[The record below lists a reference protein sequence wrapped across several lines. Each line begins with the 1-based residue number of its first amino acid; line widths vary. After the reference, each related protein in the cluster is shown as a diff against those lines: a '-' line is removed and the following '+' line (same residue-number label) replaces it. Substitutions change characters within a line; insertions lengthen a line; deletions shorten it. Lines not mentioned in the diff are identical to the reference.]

1 MSTGTA
7 AVLAVSL
14 LMQGGD
20 AVLAGVHQ
28 LCIVALTELYS
39 QTIPLQLFMGH
50 SDIST
55 SSKVFIS
62 SLLKLIVDMSF
73 KCTYTIHV
81 QLSYGLC

>member
-1 MSTGTA
+1 M
-7 AVLAVSL
+7 
-14 LMQGGD
+14 
-20 AVLAGVHQ
+20 LAGVHQ

-62 SLLKLIVDMSF
+62 SLLKLIVAISF
-73 KCTYTIHV
+73 K
-81 QLSYGLC
+81 